1 MIEFFL
7 SHSFIAYYLI
17 VHINFITVLGPSAS
31 GKSLLMKAL
40 AGRLSKF
47 QMNGSVA
54 LYGMP
59 MDPSDINNSITYV
72 PQDEFLMGE
81 FTPRETLTSAM
92 LMKTNS
98 PSNVIETDVSAL
110 LQSFGL
116 EKVADNLIGTV
127 FYRGLSGGQR
137 KRVEVCSGRI

>member
-1 MIEFFL
+1 
-7 SHSFIAYYLI
+7 
-17 VHINFITVLGPSAS
+17 
-31 GKSLLMKAL
+31 
-40 AGRLSKF
+40 
-47 QMNGSVA
+47 MNGSVA

-92 LMKTNS
+92 HMKTNS
-98 PSNVIETDVSAL
+98 PSNLIETDVNSL